1 MSRIIIRKIT
11 SITSII
17 TPRDSRSQ
25 VWSASSTVPV
35 AIDTLAYK
43 TLDGNG
49 SFEKRGNNRRN
60 KILDSIL
67 LAAGEKEKILPRWIF
82 ALFES
87 QVLLRWM
94 EMIDRVTAY
103 SPPFIARS
111 SIRISSYPWL
121 ESLAY
126 REPTIV
132 SKYIGASLR
141 IFSPVEKADRINLE
155 RNNALNFINLMNLG
169 AVRGEENL

>member
-67 LAAGEKEKILPRWIF
+67 LAAGFISKKFSLVGF
-82 ALFES
+82 SFYS
-87 QVLLRWM
+87 KVLLRWM

-141 IFSPVEKADRINLE
+141 TS
-155 RNNALNFINLMNLG
+155 NFFAGGKGRSN
-169 AVRGEENL
+169 

>member
-1 MSRIIIRKIT
+1 MIHGAKSGV
-11 SITSII
+11 
-17 TPRDSRSQ
+17 Q
-25 VWSASSTVPV
+25 VRRFRWLS
-35 AIDTLAYK
+35 TLAYK

-67 LAAGEKEKILPRWIF
+67 LAAGFISKKFSLVGF
-82 ALFES
+82 SLYS
-87 QVLLRWM
+87 KVLLRWM

-141 IFSPVEKADRINLE
+141 TS
-155 RNNALNFINLMNLG
+155 NFFAGGKGRSN
-169 AVRGEENL
+169 

>member
-1 MSRIIIRKIT
+1 MNISSKRIFALRSKMSRIIIRKIT

-82 ALFES
+82 ALF
-87 QVLLRWM
+87 
-94 EMIDRVTAY
+94 
-103 SPPFIARS
+103 
-111 SIRISSYPWL
+111 
-121 ESLAY
+121 
-126 REPTIV
+126 
-132 SKYIGASLR
+132 SKAKYFCVGW
-141 IFSPVEKADRINLE
+141 K
-155 RNNALNFINLMNLG
+155 
-169 AVRGEENL
+169 

>member
-67 LAAGEKEKILPRWIF
+67 LAAGFISKEFSLVGFSLYFRKPSTSALDGNDRSCNCIF
-82 ALFES
+82 TP
-87 QVLLRWM
+87 VH
-94 EMIDRVTAY
+94 
-103 SPPFIARS
+103 RS
-111 SIRISSYPWL
+111 IKHSYL
-121 ESLAY
+121 QLSLAGESRIPRANHRFQVY
-126 REPTIV
+126 R
-132 SKYIGASLR
+132 SKPSNIEFFRRWKRPIELT
-141 IFSPVEKADRINLE
+141 
-155 RNNALNFINLMNLG
+155 
-169 AVRGEENL
+169 